1 MASELL
7 VLPQAQAAHLSGQQ
21 PSGPKSKYYPY
32 FFFPCPKSN
41 P

>member
-21 PSGPKSKYYPY
+21 PKSKHYPY